1 MRKSLAAEGESILWV
16 AQGQCKA
23 PARVH
28 EARVLARRAWKTAA
42 LVASDY
48 EDPERTAGP
57 DDSAESGFEGDDD
70 VDGASIP
77 AAHCN
82 SAARQD
88 SIVRN

>member
-1 MRKSLAAEGESILWV
+1 MGRPGAMQGTSESSRGSGFGSPRMEDCS
-16 AQGQCKA
+16 AGG
-23 PARVH
+23 
-28 EARVLARRAWKTAA
+28 
-42 LVASDY
+42 SDY